1 MNTGWSWVFLLA
13 VFAGLCFLAMIIGV
27 MVLLFRAATRASG
40 RPPGETRRGESGN
53 AVFPTVVGADV
64 LTNPANPLY
73 HLYHPSPMPD
83 DSTRHHGIDPAPSSP
98 PTFDAGSSSSPSVD
112 TGGAGCG

>member
-73 HLYHPSPMPD
+73 HLHHPNTGPVDPG
-83 DSTRHHGIDPAPSSP
+83 RLHNIDPAPS